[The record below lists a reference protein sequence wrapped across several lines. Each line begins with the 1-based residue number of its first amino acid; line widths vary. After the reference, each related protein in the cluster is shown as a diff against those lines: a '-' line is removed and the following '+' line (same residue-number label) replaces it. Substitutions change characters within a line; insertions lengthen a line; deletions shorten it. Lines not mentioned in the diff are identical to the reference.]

1 MMKDFHRF
9 HKYLIIDD
17 SKYFRNIIKF
27 MLNKYQENIEIFEA
41 ENGKTGV
48 QLALKHLPD
57 LIICDI
63 VMPELDGYGVLQA
76 LREHPTTQ
84 NIPFIFLSSR
94 VDKADQRHG
103 MELGADDYLT
113 KPFTKEELLGAIA
126 ARLKKH
132 ELFYRQ
138 SQKELDELRDNLTH
152 SLPHELHTPLAGI
165 LGLSRLILDVYQIED
180 PRVIDMIKMIY
191 NSAQEIYRLTQNF
204 LLYADLEI
212 ISKDPEQ
219 VTAIGSF
226 KEGTFTEEIITR
238 SASKI
243 SQKYQ
248 RENDLKLNLI
258 TDRFVKI
265 SAPKLEKILEE
276 ILDNAFKFSQPG
288 TPIEIKT
295 DSDDAFWQLEV
306 KDYGKGMSLS
316 EIQRIGAYVQ
326 FQRKLYEQQGS
337 GLGLIIA
344 KRLTELYGG
353 ELIISSIP
361 GEQTI
366 VTIALPWQNY
376 D

>member
-1 MMKDFHRF
+1 MISQKIN
-9 HKYLIIDD
+9 KYLVIDD
-17 SKYFRNIIKF
+17 SRYFRNIIKF
-27 MLNKYQENIEIFEA
+27 MLNKYQENIEIIEA

-76 LREHPTTQ
+76 LREHPMTQ

-126 ARLKKH
+126 ARLKKY

-165 LGLSRLILDVYQIED
+165 LGLSRVILDVYQLED

-212 ISKDPEQ
+212 LSKDPEQ
-219 VTAIGSF
+219 LTAINSF

-238 SASKI
+238 SAIKI

-258 TDRFVKI
+258 SDKFVKI

-295 DSDDAFWQLEV
+295 DSDDIFWRVEV
-306 KDYGKGMSLS
+306 RDYGKGMSHA

-361 GEQTI
+361 GEKTI
-366 VTIALPWQNY
+366 VNIALPWQNY
-376 D
+376 N

>member
-41 ENGKTGV
+41 EDGKTGV

-212 ISKDPEQ
+212 LSKDPEQ
-219 VTAIGSF
+219 LTAINSF
-226 KEGTFTEEIITR
+226 QEGTYTEEIITR
-238 SASKI
+238 AAIKV

-248 RENDLKLNLI
+248 REKDLKLNLVL
-258 TDRFVKI
+258 DKFVKI

-366 VTIALPWQNY
+366 VRIALPWQNY

>member
-1 MMKDFHRF
+1 MTERIKF

-17 SKYFRNIIKF
+17 SKYFRILIKF
-27 MLNKYQENIEIFEA
+27 ILKKSQENIQIFEA
-41 ENGKTGV
+41 ENGKVGV

-57 LIICDI
+57 LVICDI
-63 VMPELDGYGVLQA
+63 MMPELDGYGVLQA

-84 NIPFIFLSSR
+84 SIPFIFLSSR

-126 ARLKKH
+126 ARLKKY

-138 SQKELDELRDNLTH
+138 SQKELDELRDHLTH
-152 SLPHELHTPLAGI
+152 SLPHELHTPLTGI
-165 LGLSRLILDVYQIED
+165 LGLSRVILDVYHIED
-180 PRVIDMIKMIY
+180 PRVVEMINMIH
-191 NSAQEIYRLTQNF
+191 NSAQVLYRLTQNF
-204 LLYADLEI
+204 LLYAELEI
-212 ISKDPEQ
+212 LSNDPENFQ
-219 VTAIGSF
+219 KMNIFQEA
-226 KEGTFTEEIITR
+226 TFTEEIITNLAIKK
-238 SASKI
+238 SE
-243 SQKYQ
+243 KYQ
-248 RENDLKLNLI
+248 RKADIYLSI
-258 TDRFVKI
+258 TQDKFIKI
-265 SAPKLEKILEE
+265 SAPKFEKILEE

-295 DSDDAFWQLEV
+295 HTDDVFWKIDV
-306 KDYGKGMSLS
+306 MDYGKGMSPS
-316 EIQRIGAYVQ
+316 EIERIGAYVQ

-361 GEQTI
+361 GQQTMVRI
-366 VTIALPWQNY
+366 SLPWQS
-376 D
+376 